1 MCEATQ
7 VHTSDNAMEKLF
19 LEGGLV
25 GLANLGNTCYM
36 NSMLQCLSHT
46 LEMTQIFLHPHFT
59 TTKPLTKGG

>member
-1 MCEATQ
+1 
-7 VHTSDNAMEKLF
+7 MEKLF

-25 GLANLGNTCYM
+25 GLAILGNTCYM

-59 TTKPLTKGG
+59 TTKPLTKGR